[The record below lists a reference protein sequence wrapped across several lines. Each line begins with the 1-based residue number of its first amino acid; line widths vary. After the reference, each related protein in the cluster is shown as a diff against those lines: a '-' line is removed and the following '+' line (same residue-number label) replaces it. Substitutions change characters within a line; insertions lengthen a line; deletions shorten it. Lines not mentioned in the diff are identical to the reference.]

1 MECKYEENIE
11 IWKIQR
17 MIKNLAEA
25 RGNGTS
31 MISLVMPPT
40 EDVGK
45 INHMLTNEFGTA
57 SNIKSRV
64 NRLSV
69 LSAIKSTQERIKL
82 YNKVPKNGL
91 VIYCG
96 TILIENN
103 KEKKV
108 TIDFEPFKPI
118 NKFLYLCDNRF
129 HTEPLNE
136 LLTSDE
142 KYGFIIIDG
151 NGTLFGRLTGS
162 NKEII
167 QQLSVELP
175 KKHGRGGQ
183 SAMRFARLRLE
194 KRHNYLVKIAELSV
208 KHFITDD
215 KINVSALIVA
225 GSAEFKQQLTS
236 KDLLDPR
243 LQNKIISVLDIAYG
257 GNKGF
262 EQAMELSQ
270 ESLGNLKF
278 IQEKKL
284 LQNYMEEINQDTGK
298 YCFSIKDTIYA
309 LESGAVDKLLCFQDL
324 NIYRIKVKNISLNEE
339 EIKYLKED
347 EKNNLDLNLYEILE
361 DELFVDWLAQNYN
374 TFGCEL
380 YYISDYTTEGSQFC
394 KGFGGLGAILRYP
407 IEFNDYDLGEDLDK
421 DLDEDLEIDYEDCFI

>member
-40 EDVGK
+40 EDVAK

-82 YNKVPKNGL
+82 YNKMPVNGL

-108 TIDFEPFKPI
+108 TIDFEPFKPN

-151 NGTLFGRLTGS
+151 NGTLFGRLSGS

-167 QQLSVELP
+167 QQLAVELP

-225 GSAEFKQQLTS
+225 GSAEFKQQLTT
-236 KDLLDPR
+236 KDFLDPR

-262 EQAMELSQ
+262 EQAIELSQ
-270 ESLGNLKF
+270 DSLGNLKF

-324 NIYRIKVKNISLNEE
+324 DIYRIKVKNISLNEE
-339 EIKYLKED
+339 EMKYLKEE

-361 DELFVDWLAQNYN
+361 EELFVDWLAQNYN

-394 KGFGGLGAILRYP
+394 KGFGGIGAILRYP
-407 IEFNDYDLGEDLDK
+407 IEFNDYDLDNGE
-421 DLDEDLEIDYEDCFI
+421 EDLEIDYDDDDIFI

>member
-17 MIKNLAEA
+17 MIKNLADA

-40 EDVGK
+40 EDVAK

-69 LSAIKSTQERIKL
+69 LSAIKSTQERLKL
-82 YNKVPKNGL
+82 YNKMPVNGL

-151 NGTLFGRLTGS
+151 NGTLFGRLSGS
-162 NKEII
+162 NKEIL

-262 EQAMELSQ
+262 EQAIELSQ

-324 NIYRIKVKNISLNEE
+324 DIYRIKVKNISLNDEE
-339 EIKYLKED
+339 MKYLKEE
-347 EKNNLDLNLYEILE
+347 EKNNLDLNIFEILE
-361 DELFVDWLAQNYN
+361 EELFVDWLAQNYN
-374 TFGCEL
+374 SFGCEL

-394 KGFGGLGAILRYP
+394 KGFGGIGAILRYP
-407 IEFNDYDLGEDLDK
+407 IEFNDYDLDNGE
-421 DLDEDLEIDYEDCFI
+421 EDLEIDYDDDDIFI

>member
-11 IWKIQR
+11 MWKIQR
-17 MIKNLAEA
+17 MIKNLANA

-40 EDVGK
+40 EDVAK

-69 LSAIKSTQERIKL
+69 LTAIKSTQERLKL
-82 YNKVPKNGL
+82 YNKMPVNGL
-91 VIYCG
+91 VIFCG
-96 TILIENN
+96 TILTENN

-136 LLTSDE
+136 LLISEE

-151 NGTLFGRLTGS
+151 NGTLFGKLAGS
-162 NKEII
+162 NKQILQDI
-167 QQLSVELP
+167 RVELP

-194 KRHNYLVKIAELSV
+194 KRHNYLVKISELSV

-215 KINVSALIVA
+215 KINVSGLIVA
-225 GSAEFKQQLTS
+225 GSAEFKQQLTT
-236 KDLLDPR
+236 KDFLDSR
-243 LQNKIISVLDIAYG
+243 LQNNILSILDIAYG
-257 GNKGF
+257 GNRGF
-262 EQAMELSQ
+262 EQAIELSQ

-284 LQNYMEEINQDTGK
+284 VQNYMDEINQNTGK
-298 YCFSIKDTIYA
+298 YCFGIKDTINA
-309 LESGAVDKLLCFQDL
+309 LESGAIDKLLCYQDL
-324 NIYRIKVKNISLNEE
+324 EIHRVKVKNNLNEE
-339 EIKYLKED
+339 EIKFLSID
-347 EKNNLDLNLYEILE
+347 ERNNLNLNEFEILE
-361 DELFVDWLAQNYN
+361 EDVFVDWISQNYN
-374 TFGCEL
+374 NFGCEL
-380 YYISDYTTEGSQFC
+380 YYISNYTTEGTQFC

-407 IEFNDYDLGEDLDK
+407 IEFNDYDLGEDLD
-421 DLDEDLEIDYEDCFI
+421 EDLEIDYEDCFI